1 MDRSPLY
8 LAAVASSAVPG
19 LDPVTV
25 EALPSLPYDRFDVA
39 FVRDTEHR
47 RWVVRAPRTATAG
60 AELESAIAITALLAR
75 RVGFSVPGPKGFFDL
90 GDSGRASVYPFLPG
104 DPIDLGEVPDR
115 RGLAGDIGR
124 VMATVHN
131 LDVALADE
139 AGLPSYDA
147 DACRTRR
154 LADLDRAATTGRVPT
169 SLLTRWEQALE
180 DVTLWRFAPAL
191 VHGALSGDALLV
203 TFDDDDAASGRVRGV
218 VGWEHAQVSDPAE
231 DFAAVVDQ
239 ASPEVVDRIM
249 EAYAH
254 ARLER
259 PDPHLLVRARL
270 LSELDLLHQLTEALA
285 RGDDAAVEGL
295 SARLR
300 RLDEVVHALEESSDD
315 YQRLS
320 LTPRSVRSRPAPPPA
335 VDEDEDDDELPGI
348 TAPGHLGVEADGP
361 MAAGSDG
368 ETVAL
373 DEVADDG
380 DANREDEVDDVGGD
394 PRSEAT
400 DDATPAHRVGGRA
413 ETVEIRL
420 DPQH

>member
-1 MDRSPLY
+1 M
-8 LAAVASSAVPG
+8 
-19 LDPVTV
+19 
-25 EALPSLPYDRFDVA
+25 
-39 FVRDTEHR
+39 
-47 RWVVRAPRTATAG
+47 
-60 AELESAIAITALLAR
+60 
-75 RVGFSVPGPKGFFDL
+75 
-90 GDSGRASVYPFLPG
+90 
-104 DPIDLGEVPDR
+104 
-115 RGLAGDIGR
+115 
-124 VMATVHN
+124 
-131 LDVALADE
+131 
-139 AGLPSYDA
+139 
-147 DACRTRR
+147 
-154 LADLDRAATTGRVPT
+154 
-169 SLLTRWEQALE
+169 
-180 DVTLWRFAPAL
+180 
-191 VHGALSGDALLV
+191 
-203 TFDDDDAASGRVRGV
+203 
-218 VGWEHAQVSDPAE
+218 
-231 DFAAVVDQ
+231 
-239 ASPEVVDRIM
+239 
-249 EAYAH
+249 
-254 ARLER
+254 
-259 PDPHLLVRARL
+259 
-270 LSELDLLHQLTEALA
+270 EALA

-295 SARLR
+295 SSRLR

-400 DDATPAHRVGGRA
+400 DDATPAHRVGARA

>member
-1 MDRSPLY
+1 M
-8 LAAVASSAVPG
+8 
-19 LDPVTV
+19 TV
-25 EALPSLPYDRFDVA
+25 EPCPACPTTGSTSPSSGTPNTDGGWSG
-39 FVRDTEHR
+39 H
-47 RWVVRAPRTATAG
+47 RTATAG

-154 LADLDRAATTGRVPT
+154 LADLDRAAPTGRVPT

-320 LTPRSVRSRPAPPPA
+320 LTPRSVRSRPAPLRRSTRTRTTTSSG
-335 VDEDEDDDELPGI
+335 DHGPG
-348 TAPGHLGVEADGP
+348 PSGVEADGP
-361 MAAGSDG
+361 MAAGP
-368 ETVAL
+368 T
-373 DEVADDG
+373 G
-380 DANREDEVDDVGGD
+380 DRGLG
-394 PRSEAT
+394 RG
-400 DDATPAHRVGGRA
+400 GGR
-413 ETVEIRL
+413 RRRQ
-420 DPQH
+420 PRGRG